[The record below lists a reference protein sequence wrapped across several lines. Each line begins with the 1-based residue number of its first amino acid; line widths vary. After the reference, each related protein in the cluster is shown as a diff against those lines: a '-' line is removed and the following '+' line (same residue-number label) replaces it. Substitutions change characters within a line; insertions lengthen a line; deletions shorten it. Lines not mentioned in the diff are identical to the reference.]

1 MITIGVF
8 GTWRAKDG
16 SELYQQAESI
26 GKFSAEKNFCV
37 LTGGYTG
44 VMEAAPRGAK
54 KADGKTI
61 GYTWK
66 GLDGELEA
74 NPFLDKVIHFD
85 NVAERVSR
93 LVNDSDICVFFPGR
107 TGTVAELALATEA
120 RAKGELLCPLVLM
133 GEYWE
138 GFFNWLNGTN
148 DNLNLPADTEEKA
161 SLYQIINHPNQFKK
175 IIANYEYTWSK

>member
-8 GTWRAKDG
+8 GTWRAIEG
-16 SELYQQAESI
+16 SDIYQQAEAI
-26 GKFSAEKNFCV
+26 GELSAGKNFTV

-54 KADGKTI
+54 KIDGKTI
-61 GYTWK
+61 GYTWD
-66 GLDGELEA
+66 GLDDELEA
-74 NPFLDKVIHFD
+74 NPFLDEIIPFD
-85 NVAERVSR
+85 NVAERVAR

-120 RAKGELLCPLVLM
+120 RAKGELLSPLILM
-133 GEYWE
+133 GNYWE

-148 DNLNLPADTEEKA
+148 GNLNLPADVDEKPI
-161 SLYQIINHPNQFKK
+161 LYQIINHPSEFKEFM
-175 IIANYEYTWSK
+175 AVYEHTWN